1 MNRFYKGVFAKTAEA
16 FGTGLAYG
24 IVAIVVL
31 LINKFLISP
40 DGPLVRFSDKAEPL
54 KSGGDNFVIYVDC
67 NEDEIALGG
76 QCIVGD
82 GSRGRFALQNFG
94 PSDDFN

>member
-1 MNRFYKGVFAKTAEA
+1 MNPFYKGVFAKTAEA

-67 NEDEIALGG
+67 NEDEIALGAMHRRRWL
-76 QCIVGD
+76 QWSICITEFW
-82 GSRGRFALQNFG
+82 SFGRLN
-94 PSDDFN
+94 